1 MARLKTNILDGGFGK
16 VGTVVLYEW
25 RGISCMRSLPR
36 DYKDKKSKAQLQQRQ
51 KMKLVH
57 SFLYNFKPNL
67 NLMFNEGSIGR
78 TPYQAAV
85 SYNLKY
91 GVMGD
96 YPDQKINYRSALIA
110 KGTLPLPDSMELIVT
125 GDDVKIEWDT
135 SYFHNSKNVN
145 DELNIYMLGKEIG
158 SYAKRYN
165 TKIKRKEGSC
175 IINEWLTEKLGDLII
190 WAFFVNKGQTEVSN
204 SVCLAY

>member
-25 RGISCMRSLPR
+25 RGIPCMRSLPES
-36 DYKDKKSKAQLQQRQ
+36 YNDKKSDAQLKQRQ

-57 SFLYNFKPNL
+57 SFLYDFKPDL
-67 NLMFNEGSIGR
+67 NLMFNEGNVGR

-91 GVMGD
+91 GVMGE

-110 KGTLPLPDSMELIVT
+110 RGSLPLPESIELKVI
-125 GDDVKIEWDT
+125 GDDIKIVWDT
-135 SYFHNSKNVN
+135 SFFHNAKIVN
-145 DELNIYMLGKEIG
+145 DELNLYVLGKDMG
-158 SYAKRYN
+158 SIAARYN

-175 IINEWLTEKLGDLII
+175 IINEWLTEELDHLII
-190 WAFFVNKGQTEVSN
+190 WAFFVNKDQSEVSN
-204 SVCLAY
+204 SVCLNY